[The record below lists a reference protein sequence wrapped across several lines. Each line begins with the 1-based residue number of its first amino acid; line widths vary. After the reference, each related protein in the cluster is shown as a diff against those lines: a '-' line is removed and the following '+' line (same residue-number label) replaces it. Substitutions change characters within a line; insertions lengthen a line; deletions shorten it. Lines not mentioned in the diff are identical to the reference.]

1 MEQTFHRCLPV
12 RDQDRTRRGSDRV
25 QSRRFEVRDFA
36 SLATPMPESPLETL
50 VQFLPGVGP
59 RRGALLEKLG
69 FRTAEELLW
78 NIPRDVL
85 DLSQTASLNDLTA
98 EAVHTVKGRVTDL
111 EQRKLSGGRTMAT
124 ILFDCDDGY
133 VRAVWFNQDW
143 VLKRARPGD
152 TALISGKCKKRMG
165 RWEFSHPRLQWLED
179 DVDGVSGQV
188 LPKYRLT
195 EGLSMHEMR
204 RISRQVATDL
214 ADLMP
219 DPLPPDYRES
229 LKLPRLGAALKGLHA
244 PASVADFE
252 AGRTRLVFD
261 DLLEFQIGVALRRRM
276 WKRRSAAP
284 VIPVSTKVDLRI
296 RKLFPFELTGGQN
309 RAIHDLVQD
318 LSQPFAMHRLL
329 QADVGAGKTVVAV
342 YAMLAAVAAGHQAVM
357 MAPTELLA
365 RQHWQTIDSLL
376 KFSRVQRSFLTGSLR
391 PLERARIRQELE
403 TGAVQL
409 VVGTHAVIS
418 EGVRF
423 HKLGV
428 VVIDEQHR
436 FGVMQRARF
445 AGEGTM
451 PHTLV
456 MTATPIPRSLCLTQF
471 GDLDLTLMTDLPPG
485 RQPVVTSRI
494 APGPARAKV
503 WHFIRGK
510 IESGRQAYVVCPR
523 ISTPDETPPADS
535 ERTNSSDA
543 TNENVADR
551 RAVESVFEELRLGEL
566 KGYSLARLHGGLS
579 PAERDDAM
587 RRFRQREVQV
597 LVSTTMVEVGVDVPN
612 ATMMVIEQAE
622 SFGLSQLHQL
632 RGRVGRG
639 EFQGYCFLMSSADDE
654 AAQQR
659 LAVLESK
666 SSGFD
671 VAEADFLLRGP
682 GDVLGTRQS
691 GQLPLRVADLTR
703 DTTMVA
709 DTRAAAFELVQ
720 SGRIDTPEFAPLKV
734 RVIERFG
741 QLFEISGGG

>member
-1 MEQTFHRCLPV
+1 MA
-12 RDQDRTRRGSDRV
+12 D
-25 QSRRFEVRDFA
+25 
-36 SLATPMPESPLETL
+36 SPLMTP

-69 FRTAEELLW
+69 LKTAEDVLW
-78 NIPRDVL
+78 NVPRDVL
-85 DLSQTASLNDLTA
+85 DLSHVAAVDDLTA
-98 EAVHTVKGRVTDL
+98 DAVHTIKGRVVDL
-111 EQRKLSGGRTMAT
+111 EQRRLSGGRTMAT
-124 ILFDCDDGY
+124 ILFDCSDSSGRDGLGGDNY
-133 VRAVWFNQDW
+133 IRGVWFNQDW

-152 TALISGKCKKRMG
+152 AALISGKCKKRMG
-165 RWEFSHPRLQWLED
+165 RWEFSHPRLQWLEED
-179 DVDGVSGQV
+179 FEGARGQV

-204 RISRQVATDL
+204 RIARQTATDL
-214 ADLMP
+214 ADLVP
-219 DPLPPDYRES
+219 DPIPPDYRES
-229 LKLPRLGAALKGLHA
+229 LKLPRLGAAFKGLHA
-244 PASVADFE
+244 PATLEEFE

-309 RAIHDLVQD
+309 RAVHDIVQD
-318 LSQPFAMHRLL
+318 LSHPFAMHRLL
-329 QADVGAGKTVVAV
+329 QADVGAGKTVIAV
-342 YAMLAAVAAGHQAVM
+342 YAMLAAVAAGHQAVL

-365 RQHWQTIDSLL
+365 RQHWQTIDGLL
-376 KFSRVQRSFLTGSLR
+376 KFSRVRRAYLSGSLR
-391 PLERARIRQELE
+391 PLERARIRQEIE
-403 TGAVQL
+403 TGGVQL
-409 VVGTHAVIS
+409 IVGTHAVIS

-423 HKLGV
+423 HSLGV

-445 AGEGTM
+445 AGDGTM

-494 APGPARAKV
+494 PSGPARAKV

-510 IESGRQAYVVCPR
+510 LESGRQAYVVCPR
-523 ISTPDETPPADS
+523 ISSTESEPTPDKDRDSPDGATRPESAGET
-535 ERTNSSDA
+535 T
-543 TNENVADR
+543 ADR
-551 RAVESVFEELRLGEL
+551 RAVESVYEELRLGEL
-566 KGYSLARLHGGLS
+566 KGYSLARLHGGMA
-579 PAERDDAM
+579 PADRDEAM
-587 RRFRQREVQV
+587 RRFRNRETQV
-597 LVSTTMVEVGVDVPN
+597 LVATTMVEVGVDVPN
-612 ATMMVIEQAE
+612 ATMIVIEQAE

-639 EFQGYCFLMSSADDE
+639 EFQGYCFLMSASDDE
-654 AAQQR
+654 AAVER
-659 LAVLESK
+659 LGILESK
-666 SSGFD
+666 TSGFD
-671 VAEADFLLRGP
+671 VAEADFTLRGP

-691 GQLPLRVADLTR
+691 GQLPLRVADLAR
-703 DTTMVA
+703 DKLVVA

>member
-1 MEQTFHRCLPV
+1 MA
-12 RDQDRTRRGSDRV
+12 D
-25 QSRRFEVRDFA
+25 
-36 SLATPMPESPLETL
+36 SPLTTP

-59 RRGALLEKLG
+59 RRAELLEKLG
-69 FRTAEELLW
+69 LQSAGDILW
-78 NIPRDVL
+78 NVPRDVL
-85 DLSQTASLNDLTA
+85 DLSQIASLDDLTPDTI
-98 EAVHTVKGRVTDL
+98 HTVKGSVVDL
-111 EQRKLSGGRTMAT
+111 EQRRLSGGRAMAM
-124 ILFDCDDGY
+124 ILFDCGDGY
-133 VRAVWFNQDW
+133 IRGVWFNQDW
-143 VLKRARPGD
+143 ILKRARPGD
-152 TALISGKCKKRMG
+152 AALISGKCKKRMG
-165 RWEFSHPRLQWLED
+165 RWEFSHPRLQWLD
-179 DVDGVSGQV
+179 DDFEGTRGQV

-204 RISRQVATDL
+204 RISRQTATDL
-214 ADLMP
+214 ADLVP

-244 PASVADFE
+244 PETLADFE

-261 DLLEFQIGVALRRRM
+261 DLLEFQVGVALRRRM

-284 VIPVSTKVDLRI
+284 AIPVSTKVDLRI
-296 RKLFPFELTGGQN
+296 RKLFPFDLTGGQN

-318 LSQPFAMHRLL
+318 LSHPFAMHRLL

-342 YAMLAAVAAGHQAVM
+342 YAMLAAVAAGHQAVL

-365 RQHWQTIDSLL
+365 KQHWQTIDGLL
-376 KFSRVQRSFLTGSLR
+376 KLSRVRRAFLSGSLR
-391 PLERARIRQELE
+391 PLERARVRQEIE
-403 TGAVQL
+403 TGGVQL
-409 VVGTHAVIS
+409 IVGTHAVIS

-423 HKLGV
+423 KNLGV

-445 AGEGTM
+445 AGDGTM

-510 IESGRQAYVVCPR
+510 LESGRQAYIVCPR
-523 ISTPDETPPADS
+523 ISAADS
-535 ERTNSSDA
+535 EPTPVSSRAESDTA
-543 TNENVADR
+543 PSENPAENPADR

-566 KGYSLARLHGGLS
+566 KGYSLDRLHGGLS

-587 RRFRQREVQV
+587 RRFRERQTQV
-597 LVSTTMVEVGVDVPN
+597 LVATTMVEVGVDVPN
-612 ATMMVIEQAE
+612 ATIIVIEQAE

-639 EFQGYCFLMSSADDE
+639 EFQGYCFLMSSSEDE

-659 LAVLESK
+659 LAVLETK

-671 VAEADFLLRGP
+671 VAEADFALRGP

-691 GQLPLRVADLTR
+691 GLLPLRVADLTR
-703 DTTMVA
+703 DATVVA
-709 DTRAAAFELVQ
+709 DTRVAAFELVQ
-720 SGRIDTPEFAPLKV
+720 SGQIDSPEFAPLKV
-734 RVIERFG
+734 HVIERFG